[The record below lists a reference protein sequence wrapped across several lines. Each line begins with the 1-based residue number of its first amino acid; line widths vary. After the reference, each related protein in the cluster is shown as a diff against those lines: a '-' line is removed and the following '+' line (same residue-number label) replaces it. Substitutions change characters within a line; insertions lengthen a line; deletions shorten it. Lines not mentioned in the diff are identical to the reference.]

1 MAMEI
6 GEDEW
11 KVRCGSSEFA
21 KQMSTSGPLTSQ
33 EAIYTARDIWF
44 NQVNVTDWLEAF
56 SAHPQIGNT
65 PSPSINS
72 DFARRSVSE
81 QSTAFATTSA
91 SALQVM
97 DLHFFFPSSL
107 Q

>member
-1 MAMEI
+1 MAIEI

-11 KVRCGSSEFA
+11 KVCCGSSDFA
-21 KQMSTSGPLTSQ
+21 KLMVDSSPFDSL
-33 EAIYTARDIWF
+33 EAAIYTARDIWF
-44 NQVNVTDWLEAF
+44 NQVNVTAWLEAF

-72 DFARRSVSE
+72 DFARRSVTE

-97 DLHFFFPSSL
+97 DLHNSFSSL